1 MVVYL
6 RGRDGSKLG
15 GRTGAEIF
23 CMELGLQLH
32 FGLKDDC
39 SKFLTEIFAILKT
52 IDSVAGPFRIRHLI

>member
-39 SKFLTEIFAILKT
+39 SKFLTEIE
-52 IDSVAGPFRIRHLI
+52 DY